1 MALRLDWLIGAES
14 GSLGTNTD
22 LQSHHFCQMFTSF
35 TTKASLRLLYVPKTT
50 FKNRNPAT
58 HHVGHSV
65 LANSEH
71 VLHAYNVFLRND
83 SFIVLTHFE
92 NLQI

>member
-1 MALRLDWLIGAES
+1 M
-14 GSLGTNTD
+14 
-22 LQSHHFCQMFTSF
+22 
-35 TTKASLRLLYVPKTT
+35 PKTT
-50 FKNRNPAT
+50 FKNPNPAT
-58 HHVGHSV
+58 HHVGHTV

-83 SFIVLTHFE
+83 SFIVLTYFE